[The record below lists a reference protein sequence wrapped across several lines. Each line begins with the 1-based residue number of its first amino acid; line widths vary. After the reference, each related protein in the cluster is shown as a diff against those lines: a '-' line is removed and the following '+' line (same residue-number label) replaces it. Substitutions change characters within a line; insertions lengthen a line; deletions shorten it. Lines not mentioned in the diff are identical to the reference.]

1 MRSVSRN
8 ITDPSQKV
16 SEPSTRPLEINSKE
30 ESNAIQ
36 TIAKLNGIETEIKVN
51 SFAHLNKGL
60 IYVYG
65 YNMRNFE
72 VFRERLIEQHG
83 LQDVK
88 EAPWIKTR
96 SNNRATPLLLTFRNE
111 LHQYIDILGE
121 IIKTR
126 VNYHRGDKR
135 YGS

>member
-1 MRSVSRN
+1 MCIEKHIESKPRRIRTTNKTTLIIEV
-8 ITDPSQKV
+8 
-16 SEPSTRPLEINSKE
+16 NSKE
-30 ESNAIQ
+30 QSNAIQ
-36 TIAKLNGIETEIKVN
+36 TIAKLNGIETDIKVK

-96 SNNRATPLLLTFRNE
+96 FNNRTTPLLLTFHNE
-111 LHQYIDILGE
+111 LSQYIDIP
-121 IIKTR
+121 
-126 VNYHRGDKR
+126 GDMM
-135 YGS
+135 